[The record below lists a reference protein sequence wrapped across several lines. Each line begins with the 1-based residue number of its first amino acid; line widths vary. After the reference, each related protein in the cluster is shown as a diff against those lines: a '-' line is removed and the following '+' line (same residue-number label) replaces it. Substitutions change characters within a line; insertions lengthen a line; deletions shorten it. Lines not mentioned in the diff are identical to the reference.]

1 MAEQDNQVNQ
11 VKLNK
16 LVVDESI
23 NDDNS
28 VISLSSKRM
37 EELELFKGDTVLL
50 KGKKNRSTVCIIL
63 PDDTTD
69 DNSIRLNK
77 CIRNNLRV
85 KLGDYIYI
93 SQFDDIKQLIE
104 DQKYLLA
111 MIEGFID
118 MIIET
123 EKINSISEVD
133 DKLLEKHFSNHI
145 DNGSMIASNGQNY
158 SQICAL
164 IRDMAVSSYMISE
177 YVMTNKLGYVPIP
190 GYYDGNVD
198 I

>member
-1 MAEQDNQVNQ
+1 MSTKENEQKNTQE
-11 VKLNK
+11 NK
-16 LVVDESI
+16 
-23 NDDNS
+23 
-28 VISLSSKRM
+28 K
-37 EELELFKGDTVLL
+37 FQ
-50 KGKKNRSTVCIIL
+50 
-63 PDDTTD
+63 P
-69 DNSIRLNK
+69 
-77 CIRNNLRV
+77 
-85 KLGDYIYI
+85 
-93 SQFDDIKQLIE
+93 
-104 DQKYLLA
+104 QK
-111 MIEGFID
+111 
-118 MIIET
+118 T